1 MIFDASVGRAIHAVE
16 HLDDLTNAHLEPR
29 FLEHLARQCGLERLA
44 ELDRATRQT
53 PFTLQGRVPALDQ
66 KHAVVIND
74 DCTDTDDGLRRK
86 LPQDVRTHIL

>member
-1 MIFDASVGRAIHAVE
+1 
-16 HLDDLTNAHLEPR
+16 
-29 FLEHLARQCGLERLA
+29 
-44 ELDRATRQT
+44 
-53 PFTLQGRVPALDQ
+53 VPALDQ